1 MARVAFAAAAGAG
14 ELLERTDSM
23 SSLDEL
29 LAGVRSGAEGRLV
42 LVAGEAGVGK
52 TAVLRRF
59 CDANAATARILWGAC
74 EPLRTPRPLGPLLD
88 VAEATRGVLEQ
99 LVTSGARPHEVTVEL
114 LRDLRRDEPTILVLE
129 DVHWADEAPL
139 DVLTLLAAPQLA

>member
-1 MARVAFAAAAGAG
+1 MARGSFAAAAGAG

-23 SSLDEL
+23 SSLGEL

-59 CDANAATARILWGAC
+59 CGANAAAARILWGAC
-74 EPLRTPRPLGPLLD
+74 EPFAHHVRSDRSWTSPRRH
-88 VAEATRGVLEQ
+88 VAR
-99 LVTSGARPHEVTVEL
+99 SSSS
-114 LRDLRRDEPTILVLE
+114 
-129 DVHWADEAPL
+129 
-139 DVLTLLAAPQLA
+139 